1 MKDRRNA
8 LLWAIGWWLVRRQMK
23 RQVQKRAT
31 NAFAGAA
38 AGAAARRSQIRAVVA
53 GVALVGTLAAAF
65 VVWRKLFA
73 DADAASIEPPAP
85 SETPLATLAENG
97 AGAEPA

>member
-8 LLWAIGWWLVRRQMK
+8 LLWAIGWWIVRSQMK
-23 RQVQKRAT
+23 RQVKKRTA

-38 AGAAARRSQIRAVVA
+38 AGVAARRSQVRAVLA
-53 GVALVGTLAAAF
+53 AVALVGALATAF

-73 DADAASIEPPAP
+73 ETDAVAIEPLAP
-85 SETPLATLAENG
+85 FDRPVPTLAENG
-97 AGAEPA
+97 VGAEPA